1 MTDTDDLDFDDTLYV
16 SYNCDVDITSF
27 TIFKD
32 YEECIKH
39 CKEHREFAADE
50 YAFNGVKYVQTK
62 EIYYWDKGV
71 INND

>member
-1 MTDTDDLDFDDTLYV
+1 MTDEEELYEDDCLYI
-16 SYNCDVDITSF
+16 SYNVDEDITDF

-39 CKEHREFAADE
+39 CEEHDEFAANE
-50 YAFNGVKYVQTK
+50 YVFNGVKYVQSK
-62 EIYYWDKGV
+62 KVYYWDRGV